1 MKNLTPFYF
10 LNMDFCS
17 ISEKSEKMN
26 DSFQELNNVIKNAKN
41 FKKNK
46 NMASL
51 LTSFEDLCKA
61 YTKALPVVQKE
72 EGGKTPRFFIRSLC
86 ELNEF
91 INQMWEDRESRKKMS
106 KNNAKS
112 LTTLR

>member
-1 MKNLTPFYF
+1 MYKLKILLQFS
-10 LNMDFCS
+10 DDEDEGKRIVRS
-17 ISEKSEKMN
+17 AKEKRYE
-26 DSFQELNNVIKNAKN
+26 ELNNVIKNAKN

-46 NMASL
+46 DMASL

-91 INQMWEDRESRKKMS
+91 INQMWEDREGRKK
-106 KNNAKS
+106 
-112 LTTLR
+112 